1 MKNKMPLVS
10 AVITTHNRPQ
20 YLENAI
26 KSVLRQTFQDLE
38 CIVVDDASSDST
50 ESIYK
55 NDPRIVYVQISN
67 EESRGGNHARNV
79 GIEHAKGEYIAFL
92 DDDDVWLPQKIEKQ
106 LQLFQKNSK
115 AVVFCGRIFKKVS
128 PEGCSF
134 QNSVPPQKFSGNIS
148 RLILCTYVTSTS
160 CLMIPRSLFAEV
172 GLFDE
177 NLIFWQEYE
186 LTIRLAQIADF
197 YFVPEPLVEC
207 LDETGNPQRI
217 SNKVA
222 SWKKNVTYIRMKHS
236 VLYKSL
242 SFKENWIYHATLSKD
257 AFRRS
262 LRSGL
267 KKNIFFYGIL
277 RLFLEYIPSRLLH
290 LF

>member
-1 MKNKMPLVS
+1 MPLVS
-10 AVITTHNRPQ
+10 AIITTHNRPQ
-20 YLENAI
+20 LLECAI
-26 KSVLRQTFQDLE
+26 KSVLQQTFHNLE

-55 NDPRIVYVQISN
+55 DDSRIIYVRIPS

-79 GIEHAKGEYIAFL
+79 GVQHAKGEYVAFL
-92 DDDDVWLPQKIEKQ
+92 DDDDIWLPQKIEKQ
-106 LQLFQKNSK
+106 LNLFQQNSK
-115 AVVFCGRIFKKVS
+115 SVVFCGRIFKKIS
-128 PEGCSF
+128 SGKCEYQQLIPPE
-134 QNSVPPQKFSGNIS
+134 KFSGNIS

-160 CLMIPRSLFAEV
+160 CLMIPKSLFAQV

-186 LTIRLAQIADF
+186 LTIRLAQIAPF

-207 LDETGNPQRI
+207 LDESGNSQRI
-217 SNKVA
+217 SNKFIN
-222 SWKKNVTYIRMKHS
+222 WKKNISYIRTKHAI
-236 VLYKSL
+236 LYNGL

-262 LRSGL
+262 LRSGI
-267 KKNIFFYGIL
+267 KKNVFFYGVL
-277 RLFLEYIPSRLLH
+277 RLLLEFIPSRILH